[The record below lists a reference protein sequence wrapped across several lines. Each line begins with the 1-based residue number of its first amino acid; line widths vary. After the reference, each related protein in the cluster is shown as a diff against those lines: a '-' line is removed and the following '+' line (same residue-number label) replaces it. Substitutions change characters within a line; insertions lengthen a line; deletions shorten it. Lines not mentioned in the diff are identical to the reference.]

1 MARKNQTATPDD
13 RERDLQDLEVRE
25 TLEADAVP
33 EVDTSS
39 DEDALGRELEAHA
52 SEDIVGDVDG
62 DDYRAGTL
70 DPEGSDRGPYREL
83 TGDRL

>member
-1 MARKNQTATPDD
+1 MARQKQTPAED
-13 RERDLQDLEVRE
+13 RERELRDVEVRE

-33 EVDTSS
+33 EVDTAS
-39 DEDALGRELEAHA
+39 DEDALGREIEAHA
-52 SEDIVGDVDG
+52 AEEIVGDVDG

-70 DPEGSDRGPYREL
+70 DPEGTDRGPYREL